1 VFHVFQK
8 LWRLGN
14 TWLSEV
20 EHQMQ
25 ITGTPVTRNTFGVP
39 RLVIRLGGGNALSK
53 LAAMR

>member
-1 VFHVFQK
+1 MFHVFQK